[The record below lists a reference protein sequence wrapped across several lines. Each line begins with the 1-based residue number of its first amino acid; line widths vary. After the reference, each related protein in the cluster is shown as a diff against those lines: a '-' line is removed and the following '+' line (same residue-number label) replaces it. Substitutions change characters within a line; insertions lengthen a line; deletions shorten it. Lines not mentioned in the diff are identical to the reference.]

1 MSAQANFWSSTDIV
15 SQLLSEI
22 HPHTKVESKYT
33 KTASDEAILSIPF
46 IPDYC
51 KFFTIFNPLKYFIFP
66 ISVC

>member
-1 MSAQANFWSSTDIV
+1 MSAEPNFQHSSEIV
-15 SQLLSEI
+15 TQLLSEI

-33 KTASDEAILSIPF
+33 KTASDEAMLSIPF